1 LVIGPKYEA
10 ALYDKGLTLSNIG
23 NYAEATQ
30 YYDKALMIDPKN
42 IHLLTDKG
50 NALSNLGNY
59 TEAIQSYNKALVI
72 DPNHVS
78 TLKGKQNAISKL
90 IASAPTSGYSRG
102 CSDSEIS
109 KSSDRYINQP
119 GKGPSFH
126 SKAFMQTYTE
136 GFDACSNNSNDSR
149 IKLGTTASV
158 QKPYWTS
165 SNVTVSPD
173 LKKYHLFLDGV
184 DGIFQNGNENL
195 RVCLDANN
203 GDKHAVCHP
212 IKGGT
217 IRKQ

>member
-136 GFDACSNNSNDSR
+136 G
-149 IKLGTTASV
+149 LM
-158 QKPYWTS
+158 
-165 SNVTVSPD
+165 
-173 LKKYHLFLDGV
+173 
-184 DGIFQNGNENL
+184 
-195 RVCLDANN
+195 
-203 GDKHAVCHP
+203 HAL
-212 IKGGT
+212 T
-217 IRKQ
+217 IQTIQELNWVLLHQYKSHIGHQVM